1 MSESCKTSLRFIDG
15 KPAPAFCMSDL
26 CFEGKLY
33 DNYGYTVIPK
43 RDVTSITKQD
53 LINHPEKFVPFAYS
67 KSTDIEYVDEEFIN
81 YLKCTNGKWKY
92 SSTDDW
98 YVDEP
103 GNNATYP
110 EFVEFDVMYLERFY
124 PHLYQQVLRNNNLPD
139 TFSQIKKSG
148 NKYNLPDLTVK
159 KDSEST
165 TNRECENVS
174 PEASTRSV
182 VSSNGKTHHAVP
194 INITPEH
201 VKVDELPEK
210 ITYVRKK
217 VGDGFMFVVEDEQ
230 ASKTTTKSESK
241 NKPTETYARS
251 VITESNAMK
260 DSIDKIQQN
269 SSSAGTANVITGKG
283 QAHTINNPIP
293 NFKAEDI
300 NLNDTLARIDAENDN
315 AGIIMRSDGTKYIVT
330 NNQVQPLLPIPQM
343 TVPTQTAPQTQV
355 SAAPTPIEAF
365 DPAADPQLISVIGKL
380 QGEGTFRVNLN
391 TECGVTKV
399 IVEDANGKIMDNLC
413 FTVDLVGVCQ
423 TPDRKMWF
431 GLPEIPDFAPSYAF
445 NDAAINMIFTGEGEE
460 NLSPVFNAETCKL
473 NRLVNLHSI
482 FNIPG
487 LDAATILSMMKVI
500 KGIINKRSVK
510 IELEKRDNMNVR
522 FTIGNFKDPKN
533 FRLILQNRTYLY
545 NGGPL
550 SNNKNKSFYIEVQ
563 NNQMKLYTGKKS
575 KQQHITI
582 TPEQE
587 EINKRIT
594 AILNEQIST
603 KPSDIVNP
611 NNQEEPNV
619 VIEDLDPI
627 PETVTA

>member
-1 MSESCKTSLRFIDG
+1 MSETCNTSLQFIDG
-15 KPAPAFCMSDL
+15 KPAPAFCMSYY
-26 CFEGKLY
+26 CFERHMYEKY
-33 DNYGYTVIPK
+33 NYIVVPK
-43 RDVTSITKQD
+43 SDVVSITKQD
-53 LINHPEKFVPFAYS
+53 LIDHPEKFRPFVHSKSMGTAYS
-67 KSTDIEYVDEEFIN
+67 DEFFTSHLRYHN
-81 YLKCTNGKWKY
+81 NKWMWCLDTNIPEDY
-92 SSTDDW
+92 SDC
-98 YVDEP
+98 
-103 GNNATYP
+103 P
-110 EFVEFDVMYLERFY
+110 EFLDYDVMYMEKYY
-124 PHLYQQVLRNNNLPD
+124 PKLYKKLLSDNGLPE
-139 TFSQIKKSG
+139 TFSQLKKSG
-148 NKYNLPDLTVK
+148 NRYNLPDLISEGDLES
-159 KDSEST
+159 DSNEECKNAPPSMT
-165 TNRECENVS
+165 TGKGG
-174 PEASTRSV
+174 T
-182 VSSNGKTHHAVP
+182 SSNGKPHRPSIP
-194 INITPEH
+194 ITITQEQINT
-201 VKVDELPEK
+201 DELPER

-217 VGDGFMFVVEDEQ
+217 VGDGFIFVVEDEQ

-260 DSIDKIQQN
+260 DSTDNIQQN
-269 SSSAGTANVITGKG
+269 FSSAGTTNVITGKS
-283 QAHTINNPIP
+283 QTHTINNPP

-300 NLNDTLARIDAENDN
+300 NLNDTFARIDAENDN
-315 AGIIMRSDGTKYIVT
+315 VGIIMRPDGTKYIVT
-330 NNQVQPLLPIPQM
+330 NNQVQQPLPTPQM
-343 TVPTQTAPQTQV
+343 TVPAQTTSQTQV
-355 SAAPTPIEAF
+355 SAAPAPVEAF
-365 DPAADPQLISVIGKL
+365 DPATDPQLISVIGKL

-399 IVEDANGKIMDNLC
+399 LVEDANGKLMDNLC

-460 NLSPVFNAETCKL
+460 NLSPVFNGETCKL

-563 NNQMKLYTGKKS
+563 NNQMKLYIGKKS
-575 KQQHITI
+575 KQQHTTI

-587 EINKRIT
+587 ETNKRIT
-594 AILNEQIST
+594 AILNEQISI

-611 NNQEEPNV
+611 NQEEPDV
-619 VIEDLDPI
+619 VVEDLDPI
-627 PETVTA
+627 PETATA

>member
-1 MSESCKTSLRFIDG
+1 MNYNCKTSLEFIDG
-15 KPAPAFCMSDL
+15 KQAPAFCMTYL
-26 CFEGKLY
+26 GFEDYMYRVYNYMVVPKL
-33 DNYGYTVIPK
+33 
-43 RDVTSITKQD
+43 DVTSITKQD
-53 LINHPEKFVPFAYS
+53 LIDHPEKFRPFVHSKSMGTAYS
-67 KSTDIEYVDEEFIN
+67 EEFFTSHLRYYNNKWMWCLDTNIPRD
-81 YLKCTNGKWKY
+81 CTNC
-92 SSTDDW
+92 
-98 YVDEP
+98 
-103 GNNATYP
+103 P
-110 EFVEFDVMYLERFY
+110 EFLDYDIAYMEKYY
-124 PHLYQQVLRNNNLPD
+124 PKLYKKVLSDNGLPE
-139 TFSQIKKSG
+139 TFSQLKKSG
-148 NKYNLPDLTVK
+148 NRYNFPDLISEDDLES
-159 KDSEST
+159 DSNEEYKNVQSVTTEKGST
-165 TNRECENVS
+165 
-174 PEASTRSV
+174 
-182 VSSNGKTHHAVP
+182 SSNGKPHHPSMP
-194 INITPEH
+194 ITITPEQINDD
-201 VKVDELPEK
+201 KLPER

-217 VGDGFMFVVEDEQ
+217 VGDGFMFVAEDEQ
-230 ASKTTTKSESK
+230 ASKTATKSESK

-260 DSIDKIQQN
+260 DSIDKIRD
-269 SSSAGTANVITGKG
+269 SSTTNTTTTGKG
-283 QAHTINNPIP
+283 QTHTINNPIP

-355 SAAPTPIEAF
+355 SAAPTQIEAF

-399 IVEDANGKIMDNLC
+399 IVEDTDGKLINNLC

-460 NLSPVFNAETCKL
+460 NLSPVFNGETCKL

-587 EINKRIT
+587 ETNKRIT

>member
-1 MSESCKTSLRFIDG
+1 MAVRKTRYTKIIDG
-15 KPAPAFCMSDL
+15 EYIDLHCMTTSEYEE
-26 CFEGKLY
+26 FMFKK
-33 DNYGYTVIPK
+33 NYTAVPEDFAYCV
-43 RDVTSITKQD
+43 TKQHLITHPDRFRPYTYSRSSSFTLSYEDFANGCIEYKNDKWYSTNDNILLNED
-53 LINHPEKFVPFAYS
+53 LIDQDLTYMERHYPELYKKLLS
-67 KSTDIEYVDEEFIN
+67 N
-81 YLKCTNGKWKY
+81 NGLSAHDRTKNTSQNIT
-92 SSTDDW
+92 SST
-98 YVDEP
+98 
-103 GNNATYP
+103 A
-110 EFVEFDVMYLERFY
+110 
-124 PHLYQQVLRNNNLPD
+124 
-139 TFSQIKKSG
+139 K
-148 NKYNLPDLTVK
+148 
-159 KDSEST
+159 
-165 TNRECENVS
+165 
-174 PEASTRSV
+174 
-182 VSSNGKTHHAVP
+182 GKTHHSSMP
-194 INITPEH
+194 ITISPEQ
-201 VKVDELPEK
+201 VNVNELPER

-217 VGDGFMFVVEDEQ
+217 VGNGFIFVVEDEQ
-230 ASKTTTKSESK
+230 SYKTTTKSESK
-241 NKPTETYARS
+241 NKQIENTYNRP

-260 DSIDKIQQN
+260 DSVDKIQQN
-269 SSSAGTANVITGKG
+269 SSSTTSTTGKG
-283 QAHTINNPIP
+283 QTHTINNPP

-300 NLNDTLARIDAENDN
+300 NLNDTLVRIDAENDN

-330 NNQVQPLLPIPQM
+330 NNQVQQPLLPIPQM

-355 SAAPTPIEAF
+355 SATPTPIEAF

-594 AILNEQIST
+594 AILNEQISI

-619 VIEDLDPI
+619 VIEDLDPM

>member
-1 MSESCKTSLRFIDG
+1 MTITVDG
-15 KPAPAFCMSDL
+15 YCYVLGDEDGNIY
-26 CFEGKLY
+26 FERSMFNRGY
-33 DNYGYTVIPK
+33 DAVPK
-43 RDVTSITKQD
+43 EDAGSVTKQD
-53 LINHPEKFVPFAYS
+53 LIDHPEKFRPYTYSRSSDFCMSYEKFAKYGLKYIHYS
-67 KSTDIEYVDEEFIN
+67 DGRSIIASDASKHASFNDKHKLIQDLVYMKKNHPGLYDEM
-81 YLKCTNGKWKY
+81 L
-92 SSTDDW
+92 
-98 YVDEP
+98 
-103 GNNATYP
+103 
-110 EFVEFDVMYLERFY
+110 
-124 PHLYQQVLRNNNLPD
+124 
-139 TFSQIKKSG
+139 KKSNIPDIISKAEEQYKKENPVTS
-148 NKYNLPDLTVK
+148 NKPTNSGGV
-159 KDSEST
+159 ST
-165 TNRECENVS
+165 GS
-174 PEASTRSV
+174 GSK
-182 VSSNGKTHHAVP
+182 GKTHRPSMP
-194 INITPEH
+194 ITITPEQ
-201 VKVDELPEK
+201 VNVDELPEK
-210 ITYVRKK
+210 ITYVKKK

-230 ASKTTTKSESK
+230 TSKTTTKSESK

-260 DSIDKIQQN
+260 DSTDNIQQN
-269 SSSAGTANVITGKG
+269 FSSAGTTNVITGKS
-283 QAHTINNPIP
+283 QTHTINNPP

-300 NLNDTLARIDAENDN
+300 NLNDTFARIDAENDN
-315 AGIIMRSDGTKYIVT
+315 VGIIMRPDGTKYIVT
-330 NNQVQPLLPIPQM
+330 NNQVQQPLPTPQM
-343 TVPTQTAPQTQV
+343 TVPAQTTSQTQV
-355 SAAPTPIEAF
+355 SAAPAPVEAF
-365 DPAADPQLISVIGKL
+365 DPATDPQLISVIGKL

-399 IVEDANGKIMDNLC
+399 LVEDANGKLMDNLC

-460 NLSPVFNAETCKL
+460 NLSPVFNGETCKL

-563 NNQMKLYTGKKS
+563 NNQMKLYSGKKS
-575 KQQHITI
+575 KQQHTTI

-587 EINKRIT
+587 ETNKRIT
-594 AILNEQIST
+594 AILNEQISI

-611 NNQEEPNV
+611 NQEEPDV
-619 VIEDLDPI
+619 VVEDLDPI
-627 PETVTA
+627 PETATA

>member
-1 MSESCKTSLRFIDG
+1 MSKIIIDG
-15 KPAPAFCMSDL
+15 ILFAAYSAN
-26 CFEGKLY
+26 
-33 DNYGYTVIPK
+33 NYEKSIYERGYTAVPK
-43 RDVTSITKQD
+43 DDVDSVTKQD
-53 LINHPEKFVPFAYS
+53 LINHPEKFRPYIYTRSSDFILSYEDFATYGLRYLHYS
-67 KSTDIEYVDEEFIN
+67 DGRSILVSDIDSHTSFKDKYKLIQDLVYMKKNYPGLYDEMLKKSNIPDIISEAEERYKKENPVTSNKPTNSGGVSTDPG
-81 YLKCTNGKWKY
+81 GK
-92 SSTDDW
+92 
-98 YVDEP
+98 
-103 GNNATYP
+103 
-110 EFVEFDVMYLERFY
+110 
-124 PHLYQQVLRNNNLPD
+124 
-139 TFSQIKKSG
+139 
-148 NKYNLPDLTVK
+148 
-159 KDSEST
+159 
-165 TNRECENVS
+165 
-174 PEASTRSV
+174 
-182 VSSNGKTHHAVP
+182 GKTHRPSMP
-194 INITPEH
+194 ITITPEH
-201 VKVDELPEK
+201 VNADELPER
-210 ITYVRKK
+210 ITYVKKK

-230 ASKTTTKSESK
+230 ASKTATKSESK
-241 NKPTETYARS
+241 NKPTETYTRS
-251 VITESNAMK
+251 VITESNTMK
-260 DSIDKIQQN
+260 DSVDKIQQN
-269 SSSAGTANVITGKG
+269 SSCVGTTSVITGKG
-283 QAHTINNPIP
+283 QSYTINNQP

-315 AGIIMRSDGTKYIVT
+315 AGIIMRPDGTKYIVT
-330 NNQVQPLLPIPQM
+330 NNQVQQPLLPTPQM
-343 TVPTQTAPQTQV
+343 AVPVQTAPQTQV

-399 IVEDANGKIMDNLC
+399 IVEDANGKLINNLC

-575 KQQHITI
+575 KQQHTTI

-587 EINKRIT
+587 ETNKRIT